1 LGLERRFGMSVRAP
15 FLDKTIGV
23 RVTEADYARLQ
34 ALADTAGQPVG
45 EWCRKVLLDVA
56 KSPAG
61 KPIEQAVLAEVIA
74 LRTVV
79 VNVIY
84 AFTAEG
90 KITAERMQALI
101 EHADSTKS
109 KKAAELLARISRP
122 GKPDADNK
130 TRSAGEAH

>member
-1 LGLERRFGMSVRAP
+1 MGQLRNVSGRRQD

-23 RVTEADYARLQ
+23 RVTEADYIRLQ
-34 ALADTAGQPVG
+34 VLADTEGQPVG

-61 KPIEQAVLAEVIA
+61 RPIDQALLAELIA
-74 LRTVV
+74 LRTIV

-90 KITAERMQALI
+90 KITAEHMQAVI
-101 EHADSTKS
+101 GRADSTKS
-109 KKAAELLARISRP
+109 KKAEEFLAQINRS

-130 TRSAGEAH
+130 TRSAEEAH

>member
-1 LGLERRFGMSVRAP
+1 MSVRAP

-23 RVTEADYARLQ
+23 RVTEADYTRLQ
-34 ALADTAGQPVG
+34 ALADAEGQPVG

-61 KPIEQAVLAEVIA
+61 RPIDQALLAELIA
-74 LRTVV
+74 LRTIV

-90 KITAERMQALI
+90 KITAEHMKAVI
-101 EHADSTKS
+101 ERADSTKS
-109 KKAAELLARISRP
+109 TKAAEFLAQIRRA
-122 GKPDADNK
+122 GKPEADNK
-130 TRSAGEAH
+130 ARSAEAAR

>member
-1 LGLERRFGMSVRAP
+1 MSVRAP

-34 ALADTAGQPVG
+34 ALADAEGQPVG

-56 KSPAG
+56 KSPTG
-61 KPIEQAVLAEVIA
+61 RPIDQALLGEVIA
-74 LRTVV
+74 LRTIV

-90 KITAERMQALI
+90 KITAEHMQAVI
-101 EHADSTKS
+101 DRADSTKS
-109 KKAAELLARISRP
+109 KKAAEFLTQISRS
-122 GKPDADNK
+122 GKPDADTK
-130 TRSAGEAH
+130 TRSAEDAH